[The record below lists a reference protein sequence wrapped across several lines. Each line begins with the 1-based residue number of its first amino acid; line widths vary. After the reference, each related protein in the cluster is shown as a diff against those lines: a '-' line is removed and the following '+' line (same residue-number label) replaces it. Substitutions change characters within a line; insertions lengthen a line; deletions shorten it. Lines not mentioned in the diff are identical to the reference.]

1 MNLEHLSST
10 EKLYFKLSNSTRL
23 KKKKKEQSQ
32 NQLLLLKY
40 TNNLLFLKFVKSK
53 FEKKKIERIKKEK
66 LKLGIVTFEIK
77 EIMFANFVIF
87 DTIEMVFSRQDNT
100 EANSLKVENQL
111 AALGWKWN
119 FDNIFAFIIVT
130 TISIVYFYNILYDYF
145 EINILPNFKEYTFNQ
160 DSLILASKNLLSFY
174 FSFLRN
180 IYFMNKNFNDNLL
193 DLFAFFYF

>member
-1 MNLEHLSST
+1 
-10 EKLYFKLSNSTRL
+10 
-23 KKKKKEQSQ
+23 
-32 NQLLLLKY
+32 
-40 TNNLLFLKFVKSK
+40 
-53 FEKKKIERIKKEK
+53 
-66 LKLGIVTFEIK
+66 
-77 EIMFANFVIF
+77 MFANFVIF